1 MSDEV
6 ETAVEYSI
14 QEIARAAGTTSRTL
28 RHYDAI
34 GLVRPARVGRN
45 GYRYYSDRSLVR
57 LQRVLL
63 LRDLGLGLDRVA
75 EVLAAQD
82 AGSGAGESA
91 DAVALAEARVLGVH
105 LDLLEQERARVDRQI
120 GAVRRTIAAL
130 TTPHE
135 GNGLMAANMFDGF
148 DHTKHK
154 DEVIERWGENAYAA
168 SDSWW
173 RSMSAE
179 QQQGWQDQV
188 AALNADWVAAATD
201 GEDPVSERAQALARR
216 HVEWLR
222 GVPGAPAGDA
232 FAAYVRGLG
241 EMYVADERFAA
252 NYGGVAGATLVR
264 DALHALLDGA
274 TYDGVEAG

>member
-1 MSDEV
+1 M
-6 ETAVEYSI
+6 EYSI

-28 RHYDAI
+28 RHYDAL
-34 GLVRPARVGRN
+34 GLVRPTRVGHN
-45 GYRYYSDRSLVR
+45 GYRYYDDRSLVR

-63 LRDLGLGLDRVA
+63 LRELGLGLDRIA

-82 AGSGAGESA
+82 AGSDLGGTA
-91 DAVALAEARVLGVH
+91 DAVAFAEARVLDAH
-105 LDLLEQERARVDRQI
+105 LGLLEQERARIDRQI

-130 TTPHE
+130 TTQHE
-135 GNGLMAANMFDGF
+135 GNGLMEANMFDGF

-154 DEVIERWGENAYAA
+154 EEVIERWGENAYAK

-188 AALNADWVAAATD
+188 AALNADWVTAMND
-201 GEDPVSERAQALARR
+201 GEDPTSERAQALAER
-216 HVEWLR
+216 HAKWLR
-222 GVPGAPAGDA
+222 GVPGAPTGEA
-232 FAAYVRGLG
+232 FEHYVRGLG

-252 NYGGVAGATLVR
+252 NYGGAAGATLVR
-264 DALHALLDGA
+264 DALHAYLDGA
-274 TYDGVEAG
+274 AGEETLGG